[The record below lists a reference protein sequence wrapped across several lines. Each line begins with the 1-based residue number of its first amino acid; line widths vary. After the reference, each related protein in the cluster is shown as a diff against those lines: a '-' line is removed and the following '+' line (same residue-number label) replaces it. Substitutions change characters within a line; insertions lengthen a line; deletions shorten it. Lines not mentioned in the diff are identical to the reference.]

1 MKVRVSFLI
10 GALLLWSLPVA
21 AQVTTGRILGVIQ
34 DESQAVLPGGDRHA
48 QRRVAAGR
56 GADDGDGRVGVVS
69 VHQPRAGRDLRSPG
83 GVARV
88 QYV

>member
-34 DESQAVLPGGDRHA
+34 DDSQAASCPPSRCC
-48 QRRVAAGR
+48 R
-56 GADDGDGRVGVVS
+56 G
-69 VHQPRAGRDLRSPG
+69 
-83 GVARV
+83 
-88 QYV
+88 

>member
-56 GADDGDGRVGVVS
+56 
-69 VHQPRAGRDLRSPG
+69 DLRPPG